1 MYCKKKVKTKKEKR
15 GNKGKLIRLISL
27 LLVIGLGIIATIEWT
42 QILFIM
48 FNDTKENTIEDDD
61 IEGTKRECGSQ
72 YTRKRKSSRRK
83 RKRER
88 EKMKKNRAS

>member
-1 MYCKKKVKTKKEKR
+1 LV
-15 GNKGKLIRLISL
+15 RLISL
-27 LLVIGLGIIATIEWT
+27 LLVVGLGIVATIEWT
-42 QILFIM
+42 QLLFII
-48 FNDTKENTIEDDD
+48 FNGTKENTIDDND
-61 IEGTKRECGSQ
+61 IKGTKRECGSR

>member
-1 MYCKKKVKTKKEKR
+1 MV
-15 GNKGKLIRLISL
+15 RLISL
-27 LLVIGLGIIATIEWT
+27 LLVVGLGIVATIEWT
-42 QILFIM
+42 QLLFII
-48 FNDTKENTIEDDD
+48 FNGTKENTIDDND
-61 IEGTKRECGSQ
+61 IKGTERECGSR

>member
-1 MYCKKKVKTKKEKR
+1 M
-15 GNKGKLIRLISL
+15 IRLISL
-27 LLVIGLGIIATIEWT
+27 LLVIGLGIVATIEWT

-48 FNDTKENTIEDDD
+48 FNGTKENTIDDND

-83 RKRER
+83 RER

>member
-1 MYCKKKVKTKKEKR
+1 LV
-15 GNKGKLIRLISL
+15 RLISL

-42 QILFIM
+42 QILFIIM
-48 FNDTKENTIEDDD
+48 FNGTKENTIDDND
-61 IEGTKRECGSQ
+61 IEETKRECGSQ